1 MHTNTNAYWNHS
13 DHQDKEFTKVLDV
26 ETGQP
31 IPMDAIIIGKPVG
44 LLLPDG
50 TKIKTSPVQEWS
62 IYGGTRI
69 VTKHREYWRR

>member
-1 MHTNTNAYWNHS
+1 M
-13 DHQDKEFTKVLDV
+13 LDV